1 MKSYR
6 NAARAAALCALL
18 TAMVFPVVGAE
29 GIDPQADKILKS
41 MSSYLANTKAF
52 SINTDVTLEVVLQT
66 GQKVQLC
73 SSQKL
78 LVRRPSEFRIRVKGM
93 VADAEFLFDGKTFTL
108 FGVRRNAYVQRDVPG
123 TIDDAFRKF
132 EYETGIPATGADLL
146 FSDPYPILSSGIE
159 SSAYFGIAYVNGI
172 ECHHLAFRKNR
183 VDWQIWVQTGD
194 KPLPMKYVI
203 TTKWQTGAPQYEL
216 ILRDWNTSPQVTDK
230 QFTFSAPQG
239 AKKLDAVPIEDMDE
253 FPWTKETE

>member
-1 MKSYR
+1 MNPYR
-6 NAARAAALCALL
+6 HAARAASLCVLL
-18 TAMVFPVVGAE
+18 TAITMPALGA
-29 GIDPQADKILKS
+29 GAVDPEADRILKA
-41 MSSYLANTKAF
+41 MSSYLAKTKAF
-52 SINTDVTLEVVLQT
+52 SIDTDVTLEVVLQN

-93 VADAEFLFDGKTFTL
+93 VADAEFFFDGKTFTL

-123 TIDDAFRKF
+123 TIDDAFRRF

-146 FSDPYPILSSGIE
+146 FSDPYAILGSGIE
-159 SSAYFGIAYVNGI
+159 SSTYFGTAWVNGV
-172 ECHHLAFRKNR
+172 ECHHLAFRKDR

-216 ILRDWNTSPQVTDK
+216 IFRDWNTSPQITDK
-230 QFTFSAPQG
+230 QFTFSVPAG
-239 AKKLDAVPIEDMDE
+239 ARKLDTVPIEDMDE
-253 FPWTKETE
+253 FPWTKEAE